1 MQKLCGPGKEENV
14 MRGKKPKER
23 KSYVLRMKGGTLV
36 EVTREVYLEWYQSR
50 RRERYQ
56 QERNR
61 KHGVCSFE
69 EMEEQGC
76 VYVPVTDSLDETAIK
91 KMCIGKLREV
101 MDALPEED
109 MYLLYLLFFEEVT
122 VKEAAQ
128 LCGCS
133 RKTVENRRK
142 KILREL
148 NEKMQKL
155 GITGGCF

>member
-1 MQKLCGPGKEENV
+1 

-23 KSYVLRMKGGTLV
+23 KCYILRMGDGTLV

-56 QERNR
+56 QEQ
-61 KHGVCSFE
+61 KQKYGVCSLE
-69 EMEEQGC
+69 ELEERGMP
-76 VYVPVTDSLDETAIK
+76 VINVTDSFEETAMK
-91 KMCIGKLREV
+91 NLCVDKLREV
-101 MDALPEED
+101 IGNLPEED
-109 MYLLYLLFFEEVT
+109 MYLLYLLFFEEVS

-133 RKTVENRRK
+133 RKTIENRK
-142 KILREL
+142 KRILKEL
-148 NEKMQKL
+148 NGKMREM